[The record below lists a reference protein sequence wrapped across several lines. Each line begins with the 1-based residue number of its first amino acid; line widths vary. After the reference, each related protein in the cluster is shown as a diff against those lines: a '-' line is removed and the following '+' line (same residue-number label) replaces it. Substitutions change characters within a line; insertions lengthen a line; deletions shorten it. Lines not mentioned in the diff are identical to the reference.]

1 MTPGSDNAARG
12 APATGRAA
20 GRPTGWESPASS
32 CCWSITWFA
41 FSKDIPFTSGYRVT
55 GIFSSSTQLRVGDP
69 VRVAGVEVG
78 KVKRI
83 SPGPGQTQAVEMELA
98 RDDLAVHRDA
108 TVRIRPR
115 LLLEGSYFVDLSP
128 ESPSAPVLAS
138 SGVLPLSQSSTSV
151 KADQIFGAFRRPSRE
166 SLRSVLHEFAIGLDN
181 GGGKALGDASRQIA
195 PTLKYTAQIAQA
207 LQGTEPHDLSRL
219 IAGAAGTTAAFA
231 ESRDELADLATQLNR
246 TTGALASQ
254 DDALAES
261 ISQFDGL
268 MRETPRALSSFD
280 RAAGPIQDFTAQI
293 RPALRAARPVLPD
306 AEDLV
311 DQVRG
316 LVKPG
321 ELPEADGPG
330 EPHPAGAADADR
342 PPPAALRAR
351 RARHRLHR
359 QQRRAGPEREGARRP
374 PVHRAAGMAGP
385 GTWVRRPGQ
394 LDFQLRRQRLLPA
407 HRRPGRGA
415 LGVAGQA
422 ARRGRRGGGA
432 ARTARSAPV
441 RSGSARVS
449 IRPFRPDE
457 WCTDQDVPDLSS
469 RDGSPSIIGAGA
481 GSPSRAP
488 SPVAKGQVRQ
498 AVQKLIPRA
507 RRRPMNM
514 RRQLE
519 RHGRWL
525 IAIAILV
532 LAACASGRLHPQPGA
547 PAARRS
553 RSATTSMP
561 SSRAR
566 TD

>member
-1 MTPGSDNAARG
+1 MTPGSDNAR
-12 APATGRAA
+12 GRAGYRPGSRTSYRVGIA
-20 GRPTGWESPASS
+20 GIVALLV
-32 CCWSITWFA
+32 ITWFA

-83 SPGPGQTQAVEMELA
+83 SPGPGQTQAVEMELG

-128 ESPSAPVLAS
+128 GSPSAPVLAS

-321 ELPEADGPG
+321 ELPKLMDLASPTLRELPTLTDRLQPLFELVGPVTDCIGNKVVPVLNAKVPDGRLSTGRPVWQDLAHGFVGLASSTSSFDANGSFLRTVGLAEERSVSLGKLPGVGDVVGALPNSPIGARPLWLGPG
-330 EPHPAGAADADR
+330 VDP
-342 PPPAALRAR
+342 
-351 RARHRLHR
+351 
-359 QQRRAGPEREGARRP
+359 
-374 PVHRAAGMAGP
+374 
-385 GTWVRRPGQ
+385 
-394 LDFQLRRQRLLPA
+394 
-407 HRRPGRGA
+407 
-415 LGVAGQA
+415 
-422 ARRGRRGGGA
+422 
-432 ARTARSAPV
+432 
-441 RSGSARVS
+441 
-449 IRPFRPDE
+449 PFRPDE
-457 WCTDQDVPDLSS
+457 WCADQDVPDLSS
-469 RDGSPSIIGAGA
+469 RAGSPSIIGAGA
-481 GSPSRAP
+481 GSPARAP

-498 AVQKLIPRA
+498 AVQKL
-507 RRRPMNM
+507 
-514 RRQLE
+514 
-519 RHGRWL
+519 
-525 IAIAILV
+525 
-532 LAACASGRLHPQPGA
+532 
-547 PAARRS
+547 
-553 RSATTSMP
+553 
-561 SSRAR
+561 SRALGGAR
-566 TD
+566 